1 MDSQHTITI
10 LVNEAAMCAAIL
22 TGVYRTQLLQTFQ
35 KAKALAHTATSTP
48 RNQVFVQRSLRQTI
62 AQAEKDLISHIT
74 GSDADGVRDMA
85 ALVQARSL
93 CAKVLSLL
101 ERRPPPR

>member
-1 MDSQHTITI
+1 MDTQQTIAI

-22 TGVYRTQLLQTFQ
+22 TGVYRLQLLRSFQLAKGLVQTSATTSRNQ
-35 KAKALAHTATSTP
+35 ALAQGA
-48 RNQVFVQRSLRQTI
+48 LRQTI
-62 AQAEKDLISHIT
+62 VQAEKDIIAHIIGT
-74 GSDADGVRDMA
+74 DPDGVRDMA

-101 ERRPPPR
+101 QRPATR